1 MRRNRSRILAHK
13 SVISKKSKI
22 LKKGPFVN
30 INNNGRVCI
39 SRKLGG
45 IGDVLMATVALREFK
60 RENPNCHLTFA
71 IDEKSTWDNTY
82 GKLLIGADF
91 IDKVIDK
98 SKIRTERFIYYR
110 DITTCC
116 IEEEH
121 SSPNPRG
128 RIF

>member
-22 LKKGPFVN
+22 FKKGGFVKISKN
-30 INNNGRVCI
+30 TTVCI

-60 RENPNCHLTFA
+60 RENPECYLTFA

-91 IDKVIDK
+91 IDNIIDNTWE
-98 SKIRTERFIYYR
+98 I
-110 DITTCC
+110 
-116 IEEEH
+116 
-121 SSPNPRG
+121 
-128 RIF
+128 